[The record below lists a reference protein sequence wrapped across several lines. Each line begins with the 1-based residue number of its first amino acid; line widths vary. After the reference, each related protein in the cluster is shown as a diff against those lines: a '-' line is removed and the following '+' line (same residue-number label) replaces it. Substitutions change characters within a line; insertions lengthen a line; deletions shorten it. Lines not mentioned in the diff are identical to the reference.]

1 MEQYADD
8 ILEVRHVTNYY
19 KAAGTHLFGGGKKK
33 RVLNDVSLTIHND
46 EFFGLVGE
54 SGSGKSTLAN
64 CILGLIPYE
73 GEIAVNGQPAPYDR
87 RLVQAVFQD
96 PMSALDPR
104 KTIGFTLQEPLR
116 AHRKYLAENGIIV
129 TKEDRLKKVHEM
141 LTLVG
146 LDPSYADRY
155 PDALS
160 GGQRQRVCIAASL
173 MLSPPLILADEAISA
188 LDVSVGSQIL
198 NLFMEIHDKADF
210 GMLFISHNLNV
221 VYYLCDR
228 IAVLYNGQIVEQGDA
243 EILYSRPRH
252 PYTKQ
257 LLSAVPELGRT
268 KASSPKYSGYAGSAS
283 NTAPASNDP
292 GQTAHAAGSPAAAE
306 SACAPADAE
315 AHAGISMASG
325 CPFADRCP
333 ERKAACGGVIPFKNV
348 SEPAEDGSGAMREHL
363 VRCVLV

>member
-1 MEQYADD
+1 MEQLRDD

-19 KAAGTHLFGGGKKK
+19 KASGTHLFGGGARK

-116 AHRKYLAENGIIV
+116 AHRKYLADNGIIV
-129 TKEDRLKKVHEM
+129 TKEDRQKKVAEM

-155 PDALS
+155 PAALS

-173 MLSPPLILADEAISA
+173 ILSPPLILADEAISA

-198 NLFMEIHDKADF
+198 NLFMEIHDKTDF

-243 EILYSRPRH
+243 ELLYSRPCH
-252 PYTKQ
+252 PYTRQ
-257 LLSAVPELGRT
+257 LLSAVPELGR
-268 KASSPKYSGYAGSAS
+268 SLEISGKRPVHVA
-283 NTAPASNDP
+283 NTAADA
-292 GQTAHAAGSPAAAE
+292 TAGAAAN
-306 SACAPADAE
+306 AVANATANAAE
-315 AHAGISMASG
+315 NATVKAVTNEDIPESG

-333 ERKAACGGVIPFKNV
+333 ERKAACSATVRMKDI
-348 SEPAEDGSGAMREHL
+348 SITDADGTKHEHL
-363 VRCVLV
+363 VRCALA